1 MLSLPKRNKRLCT
14 VCTAT
19 GNTFS
24 GMDVLDDIFSDD
36 IIGGDIVID
45 SDKPAWDRLI
55 ERILRGDVIPVIG
68 PDILCDGI
76 NLHDKLV
83 EWISAKF
90 GLTEKPNSISELV
103 YNYDFIRQT
112 KNEKDVIYMIMN
124 KIFTKKFQPS
134 GVLKELLS
142 IRQFPFVI
150 TTSFT
155 PVVEDVMREVW
166 GEELRVMRFNNNPS
180 ENHDI
185 CGEADMRKPTVY
197 YMFGKVGENAHRYVL
212 TDTDMLAFCSSW
224 LSDTNLR
231 PGNLVAELKNKYLLM
246 LGNSYADWLFR
257 FVWYSMRK
265 DNEGEGLYVYDVVED
280 GLPGF
285 LERHH
290 TFIRKNPREVV
301 DKIKRMLEERMSE
314 NERNKFD
321 RVEANTDVFI
331 SYSRSD
337 SKIAEALYSELTAR
351 GKRVWYDRNDIS
363 YGGNF
368 MAEIRNGIRSA
379 RYFVPIF
386 TKHIEEE
393 RNEVHVYRNEW
404 DEAMQVAVSLG
415 RKYIIPVSEEGFDF
429 YKASIPDR
437 MQQHNAI
444 VFDTVESI
452 RSVADKII
460 HIMNQE

>member
-1 MLSLPKRNKRLCT
+1 ME
-14 VCTAT
+14 
-19 GNTFS
+19 G
-24 GMDVLDDIFSDD
+24 LDDIFGDD
-36 IIGGDIVID
+36 IIGGEIIFDR
-45 SDKPAWDRLI
+45 DKPAWDRLI
-55 ERILRGDVIPVIG
+55 ERIMRGDVIPVIG
-68 PDILCDGI
+68 PAILCDGI
-76 NLHDKLV
+76 DLHNKLV

-90 GLTEKPNSISELV
+90 GLADKPKSFSELV

-134 GVLKELLS
+134 QLLKELLA

-155 PVVEDVMREVW
+155 PIVEDVMRGVW
-166 GEELRVMRFNNNPS
+166 GDELRVMRFNNNPS

-197 YMFGKVGENAHRYVL
+197 YMFGKVGENARRYVL

-224 LSDTNLR
+224 LSDTNSR

-246 LGNSYADWLFR
+246 LGNSYPDWLFR
-257 FVWYSMRK
+257 FMWYSMRK
-265 DNEGEGLYVYDVVED
+265 ENEGEGLYVYDVIDD
-280 GLPGF
+280 GLPDF

-290 TFIRKNPREVV
+290 TFIRKNPKEVI
-301 DKIKRMLEERMSE
+301 DKIKHMLADRISE
-314 NERNKFD
+314 NEKSKFE
-321 RVEANTDVFI
+321 RVEANADVFI

-337 SKIAEALYSELTAR
+337 SKIAESLYNELTAQ

-368 MAEIRNGIRSA
+368 MSEIRKGIRSA

-386 TKHIEEE
+386 TRNIEYE

-415 RKYIIPVSEEGFDF
+415 RKYIIPISEAGFNF

-444 VFDTVESI
+444 VFNPEEGMKQ
-452 RSVADKII
+452 VAEKII

>member
-1 MLSLPKRNKRLCT
+1 
-14 VCTAT
+14 
-19 GNTFS
+19 
-24 GMDVLDDIFSDD
+24 MDVFDDFFSKDISGDSIF
-36 IIGGDIVID
+36 ID
-45 SDKPAWDRLI
+45 NDKPAWDRLI
-55 ERILRGDVIPVIG
+55 EGILRGDVIPVIG
-68 PDILCDGI
+68 PGILYDGA

-83 EWISAKF
+83 EYISAKF
-90 GLTEKPNSISELV
+90 RLSDKPKSFSELV

-112 KNEKDVIYMIMN
+112 RNERDAIYMIMN
-124 KIFTKKFQPS
+124 QIFTKKFQPS
-134 GVLKELLS
+134 RLLRELLS

-155 PVVEDVMREVW
+155 PLVEDAMREVW
-166 GEELRVMRFNNNPS
+166 GDELRVMRFNNNPS
-180 ENHDI
+180 ENNDI
-185 CGEADMRKPTVY
+185 CGEADLRKPTVY
-197 YMFGKVGENAHRYVL
+197 YMFGKVGENARRYVL
-212 TDTDMLAFCSSW
+212 TDTDMLSFCSSW

-231 PGNLVAELKNKYLLM
+231 PNNLVSELKNKYLLM
-246 LGNSYADWLFR
+246 LGNSYSDWLFR
-257 FVWYSMRK
+257 FIWYSIRK
-265 DNEGEGLYVYDVVED
+265 VNEGEGLYVYDVVED
-280 GLPGF
+280 GLPDF

-290 TFIRKNPREVV
+290 TFIRKDPEEVV
-301 DKIKRMLEERMSE
+301 GKIKKMLEDKISK
-314 NERNKFD
+314 NEKTKFD
-321 RVEANTDVFI
+321 RVDTNTDIFI

-337 SKIAEALYSELTAR
+337 SKIAEALYNELSAR

-368 MAEIRNGIRSA
+368 MSEIRSGIRSA

-404 DEAMQVAVSLG
+404 DEAMQVAISLG

-429 YKASIPDR
+429 YKASIPDK

-444 VFDTVESI
+444 IFNQNDNMK
-452 RSVADKII
+452 SVADKIL

>member
-1 MLSLPKRNKRLCT
+1 MEI
-14 VCTAT
+14 
-19 GNTFS
+19 
-24 GMDVLDDIFSDD
+24 LDDFFNGDD
-36 IIGGDIVID
+36 LIGDGIIVDRE
-45 SDKPAWDRLI
+45 KPAWDRLI
-55 ERILRGDVIPVIG
+55 EGIMRGDVIPVIG
-68 PDILCDGI
+68 PGILYDGANGETST

-83 EWISAKF
+83 EYISAKF
-90 GLTEKPNSISELV
+90 GLADKPKSFSELV
-103 YNYDFIRQT
+103 YNYEFVRHT
-112 KNEKDVIYMIMN
+112 KNERDAIYMIMN
-124 KIFTKKFQPS
+124 QLFARKFRPS
-134 GVLKELLS
+134 GLLKELLS
-142 IRQFPFVI
+142 IKYFPFVI

-166 GEELRVMRFNNNPS
+166 GDELRVMRFNNNPS
-180 ENHDI
+180 ENHDV

-212 TDTDMLAFCSSW
+212 TDTDMLSFCSSW

-231 PGNLVAELKNKYLLM
+231 PKNLVSELKNKYLLM
-246 LGNSYADWLFR
+246 LGNSYSDWLFR
-257 FVWYSMRK
+257 FIWYSIRK
-265 DNEGEGLYVYDVVED
+265 ENEGEGLYVYDVIED
-280 GLPGF
+280 GLPDF

-290 TFIRKNPREVV
+290 TFIRKGPKDVV
-301 DKIKRMLEERMSE
+301 AKIKLLLEDKISK
-314 NERNKFD
+314 NEKTKFD
-321 RVEANTDVFI
+321 RVDLNTDIFI

-337 SKIAEALYSELTAR
+337 SKIAEALYDELTAQ

-368 MAEIRNGIRSA
+368 MSEIRAGIRSA

-386 TKHIEEE
+386 TRHVEAE

-444 VFDTVESI
+444 VFNSDGSMKP
-452 RSVADKII
+452 VADKII